1 MQRYLDG
8 TNDVA
13 FKKLFSDKVKLINLL
28 NSLLRLSKGDR
39 IIDLSYITTEQ
50 LPLFLEGQRSL
61 FDLKVKDET
70 GRWYIIEMQR
80 KMEKDYLNRTQLYGC
95 YTYVSQIKKG
105 MKHKDLL
112 PVVIISIIGAKA
124 LPDEL
129 PYISYHHIKESNT
142 HKQYL
147 FSLTYVFIEL
157 GKFKKNDL
165 KDDTDEWL
173 HLLKYA

>member
-1 MQRYLDG
+1 MKPVDG
-8 TNDVA
+8 N
-13 FKKLFSDKVKLINLL
+13 
-28 NSLLRLSKGDR
+28 
-39 IIDLSYITTEQ
+39 
-50 LPLFLEGQRSL
+50 
-61 FDLKVKDET
+61 
-70 GRWYIIEMQR
+70 IIEMHR

-129 PYISYHHIKESNT
+129 PYISYHHIKESNN

-157 GKFKKNDL
+157 GKFKKMVAFIKICFVRTRTATRD
-165 KDDTDEWL
+165 
-173 HLLKYA
+173 

>member
-1 MQRYLDG
+1 M
-8 TNDVA
+8 
-13 FKKLFSDKVKLINLL
+13 
-28 NSLLRLSKGDR
+28 
-39 IIDLSYITTEQ
+39 
-50 LPLFLEGQRSL
+50 

-112 PVVIISIIGAKA
+112 PVVIISIIRAKA

-157 GKFKKNDL
+157 GKFKK
-165 KDDTDEWL
+165 K
-173 HLLKYA
+173 

>member
-1 MQRYLDG
+1 M
-8 TNDVA
+8 
-13 FKKLFSDKVKLINLL
+13 
-28 NSLLRLSKGDR
+28 NSLLRLSQGDR

-61 FDLKVKDET
+61 FDLQVKDET

-80 KMEKDYLNRTQLYGC
+80 KMEKDYLNRTQLYSC

-147 FSLTYVFIEL
+147 FSLTYVF
-157 GKFKKNDL
+157 N
-165 KDDTDEWL
+165 
-173 HLLKYA
+173 